1 MSLKA
6 FHVFFVSVCVVL
18 CLGVGIWA
26 VGEYR
31 RGLGSTNLVLAAG
44 SLVVGAG
51 LVIYG
56 KWFLRKLKGVSY
68 L

>member
-1 MSLKA
+1 VSLKA

-18 CLGVGIWA
+18 CLGVGAWA
-26 VGEYR
+26 LGEYR
-31 RGLGSTNLVLAAG
+31 RNSGAAHLALAVASVIAG
-44 SLVVGAG
+44 GG
-51 LVIYG
+51 LVMYG